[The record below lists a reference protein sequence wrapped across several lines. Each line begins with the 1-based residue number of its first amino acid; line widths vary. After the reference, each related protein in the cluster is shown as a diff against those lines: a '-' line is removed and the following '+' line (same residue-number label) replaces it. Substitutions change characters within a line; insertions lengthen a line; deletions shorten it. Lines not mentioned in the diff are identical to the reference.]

1 MARRFTGARL
11 RTAHVRCRL
20 AIELARGDTTA
31 AAGRS
36 RLSLAMAKQQRQVRV
51 EQKSALAAMTALELR
66 SDEELA
72 AETKHRAAAQAILG
86 ARASERYD
94 AVKAREHFRKAIAA
108 ARPQE
113 RMQLRRM
120 AEASLAL
127 AERRPDDLKAAVE
140 KMGQQA
146 PSSRQLFVLRLMG
159 LISPAPGASLLM
171 KLRGGAILFA
181 IVVALIALGY
191 GIATLVLLPFGGG
204 SALGTFGLGA
214 FVVIVALTV
223 LALVGRRKQKR
234 ARAKARSARAGA

>member
-1 MARRFTGARL
+1 
-11 RTAHVRCRL
+11 
-20 AIELARGDTTA
+20 
-31 AAGRS
+31 
-36 RLSLAMAKQQRQVRV
+36 MAKQRQVRV
-51 EQKSALAAMTALELR
+51 EQKSALAAMSQLELR

-94 AVKAREHFRKAIAA
+94 ATRAREHFRKAIAA

-140 KMGQQA
+140 KLGQQA

-159 LISPAPGASLLM
+159 LIAPAPGASLPM
-171 KLRGGAILFA
+171 RARGGVILMA
-181 IVVALIALGY
+181 IVLALLAVGFAVAELI
-191 GIATLVLLPFGGG
+191 LLPFGGG
-204 SALGTFGLGA
+204 SILGAIGLGVL
-214 FVVIVALTV
+214 VVIVALVV
-223 LALVGRRKQKR
+223 LGLVGRRRQG
-234 ARAKARSARAGA
+234 AAQAKARAARSGG

>member
-1 MARRFTGARL
+1 
-11 RTAHVRCRL
+11 
-20 AIELARGDTTA
+20 
-31 AAGRS
+31 
-36 RLSLAMAKQQRQVRV
+36 MAKQRQVRV
-51 EQKSALAAMTALELR
+51 EQKSALAAMSALELR

-86 ARASERYD
+86 ARAAERYD
-94 AVKAREHFRKAIAA
+94 ADRAREHFRKAIAA

-159 LISPAPGASLLM
+159 LISPPPGASLWL
-171 KLRGGAILFA
+171 KARGGLILFA
-181 IVVALIALGY
+181 IVVGLMAIGFGL
-191 GIATLVLLPFGGG
+191 ATLILLPFGGG
-204 SALGTFGLGA
+204 STLGTFAFGL
-214 FVVIVALTV
+214 FIVVAVLGV
-223 LALVGRRKQKR
+223 LALVGRRKQAK
-234 ARAKARSARAGA
+234 AQAKARSARAGG